1 MRLARRHVATG
12 TLLGLVLLLGVVV
25 SPNSVREQLQSMLW
39 EPWFPLALV
48 GLYVLRPVL
57 AWPIS
62 ALSILVGFRYGL
74 AVGFPVAMA
83 GVVFTSLLPYG
94 LARVYQPDSGLLG
107 TAATGSRQ
115 FFGTTGHL
123 RGVIAARLAPTPAE
137 VISVAAGVG
146 RVSLPAFVIGTVIGE
161 IPWTAAAVFAG
172 YSMRSLTLSANFDI
186 RLAVAGAIAGGL
198 LVAGPVYRHVRD
210 GDSRIAGL

>member
-12 TLLGLVLLLGVVV
+12 TLLGLVLILGVVI
-25 SPNSVREQLQSMLW
+25 SPTAVREQLQSMLW

-48 GLYVLRPVL
+48 GLYVVRPVL

-74 AVGFPVAMA
+74 AVGFPIAMA

-94 LARVYQPDSGLLG
+94 VSRVYQPDSGLLG
-107 TAATGSRQ
+107 SAATGSRQ
-115 FFGTTGHL
+115 FFGTTGDL

-137 VISVAAGVG
+137 VISIAAGVG
-146 RVSLPAFVIGTVIGE
+146 RVSLPAFVLGTVLGE

-172 YSMRSLTLSANFDI
+172 FSMRSLTLSTGFDI
-186 RLAVAGAIAGGL
+186 RLAVAGALAGGL
-198 LVAGPVYRHVRD
+198 LIAGPVYRHIR
-210 GDSRIAGL
+210 GSDSRAAGL